1 MSFCWKCPNSR
12 ADKNV
17 GAPPDPQQLAN
28 ALRMPVGAENRLLGR
43 EQKGTENRLAIL
55 WSRKKLAQKATTLV
69 AGRKP
74 NEN

>member
-28 ALRMPVGAENRLLGR
+28 ALRMPVGA
-43 EQKGTENRLAIL
+43 KNRLAIL

-69 AGRKP
+69 AGKKP
-74 NEN
+74 NGN